1 LCLSLL
7 AILGSGVRRSR
18 IKGSLREEFPHAS
31 REFTRGLALSIGGTI
46 GIIVGVSTSVALS
59 SVKGWPTVLSV
70 LSILLAFSF
79 SEFIGIFF
87 GFYPAYK
94 ASLLG
99 PIDEL
104 RYD

>member
-1 LCLSLL
+1 M
-7 AILGSGVRRSR
+7 GVY
-18 IKGSLREEFPHAS
+18 
-31 REFTRGLALSIGGTI
+31 
-46 GIIVGVSTSVALS
+46 TSVVLS

-79 SEFIGIFF
+79 SGFIGIFF

-94 ASLLG
+94 ASLLE
-99 PIDEL
+99 PIDAL